1 MKFEEYMKQQKLK
14 MKEENRLLVFDEIR
28 NRIQKESIF
37 SRIFL
42 YTKVSVYSL
51 LVFFIIFSLFIKADN
66 IKYKS
71 KNVVIKNNIN
81 TVNADYI

>member
-1 MKFEEYMKQQKLK
+1 MKFEEYMRQQNLK
-14 MKEENRLLVFDEIR
+14 MKEEDKLLVFSEIK

-37 SRIFL
+37 SRVFF

-51 LVFFIIFSLFIKADN
+51 LVFFVIFSLFIKTDN

-71 KNVVIKNNIN
+71 KNVAIKDNVN
-81 TVNADYI
+81 TVNADYV